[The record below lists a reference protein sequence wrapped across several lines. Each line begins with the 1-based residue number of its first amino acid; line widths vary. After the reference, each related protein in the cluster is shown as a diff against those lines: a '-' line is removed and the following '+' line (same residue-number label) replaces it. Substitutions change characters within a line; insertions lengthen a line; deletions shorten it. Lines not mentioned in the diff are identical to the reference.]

1 MRKNSIFLA
10 VASLVVVFV
19 LWLLPHINLLTD
31 NSLEVQD
38 KYNEAYTYV
47 LQKKVK
53 MEKFQ

>member
-47 LQKKVK
+47 LQKK
-53 MEKFQ
+53 